1 MRLSL
6 NYGDLSRAISNTNN
20 LASELDDYCDSLSRK
35 VQSKMYSVEGGIS
48 SALNAADYFIN
59 NKIRDLRTKSSNARN
74 LSQKING
81 LLGTAKRVDS
91 DVKATIESNQKNLF
105 SKHAELRPSN
115 AQLYLTSFLSD
126 MKKVPVLGALIS
138 GGEEVGKG
146 LNNLK
151 NEIRYWYKCEGLK
164 ELIGI
169 VLSVVGTVLAVVA
182 VVVAVV
188 TLGSTILA
196 VIVGVA
202 GIIGAVIG
210 YVNSVTNVVTSFQA
224 YQAATG
230 GHPGQAMI
238 YAGQDKLSDVL
249 RDTNYHNKEWNR
261 GTNIAATSL
270 DVTEAVCGVIS
281 IVDGINQTWKALKGF
296 SIKKT
301 FRAICQP
308 RNADGTFAAGK
319 PSLWNGFKSITSK
332 MNGKD
337 MILGDLNVKNLSRLS
352 EFNLNDKIK
361 TIGKLSKA
369 INGVVSDFDAIN
381 EGDMNFTEFMFK
393 RLAIGLDKS
402 VFQQEKIN
410 IKEYE
415 DGTIYSKYEKTNF
428 STIVEGIRI
437 PIDDIGI
444 GKLLIG
450 LEPCGELKTILDP
463 SSGLIGKIQNIKTA
477 VNGWLPP
484 KITLDIFSKATVVTN
499 WDSLQGYS
507 NVEVVKPIDS
517 VVNICPVINQNT
529 YILPKMQ
536 FNINTSFRY
545 PYFNVSA
552 AV

>member
-6 NYGDLSRAISNTNN
+6 YYGDLSRAISNTNK
-20 LASELDDYCDSLSRK
+20 LADELDDYCDSLSRR
-35 VQSKMYSVEGGIS
+35 VQSKMYSVEGGMS
-48 SALNAADYFIN
+48 FALNTADYYIN
-59 NKIRDLRTKSSNARN
+59 RKIRDLRTKSSNARN
-74 LSQKING
+74 LSQKINE
-81 LLGTAKRVDS
+81 LLSTAKRVDS
-91 DVKATIESNQKNLF
+91 DVKTTIESNQKNLF

-126 MKKVPVLGALIS
+126 MKKVPILGTLIRS
-138 GGEEVGKG
+138 GEEIGKG
-146 LNNLK
+146 INDLK
-151 NEIRYWYKCEGLK
+151 NEIRYWYKCEGGK
-164 ELIGI
+164 ELVGI
-169 VLSVVGTVLAVVA
+169 VLSVIGTVLAVVA
-182 VVVAVV
+182 VVVAF
-188 TLGSTILA
+188 TFTGGILLD

-202 GIIGAVIG
+202 GIISAVIG
-210 YVNSVTNVVTSFQA
+210 YINSVTNMVTSIQA

-230 GHPGQAMI
+230 GHPGQAKI

-261 GTNIAATSL
+261 GTNITATSL

-281 IVDGINQTWKALKGF
+281 IVNGINQTWKDLKGF

-308 RNADGTFAAGK
+308 RNADGTFATGK
-319 PSLWNGFKSITSK
+319 PSLWNGLKSITSK
-332 MNGKD
+332 INGKD

-369 INGVVSDFDAIN
+369 INGIVSDFDVIN

-410 IKEYE
+410 IKEYK
-415 DGTIYSKYEKTNF
+415 DGTIYSKFEKTNF

-450 LEPCGELKTILDP
+450 LEPSGELKTILDP

-477 VNGWLPP
+477 VTGWLPP
-484 KITLDIFSKATVVTN
+484 KIILDTSSKVTGITN

-507 NVEVVKPIDS
+507 NVEVVKPTVP
-517 VVNICPVINQNT
+517 VVNICPAVNQHT
-529 YILPKMQ
+529 YVLPKMQ
-536 FNINTSFRY
+536 FNINTAFRY